1 MPQRKRIKLETSP
14 HAIEL
19 EGLPGMPDVVELLF
33 QPEVLSDEYLQRFA
47 DYQDRVE
54 ATGLDPDAEDGAGD
68 PRLDG
73 DTRSAV
79 AELEDATRDFLA
91 GFMLEPSRELFLG
104 REDPPEPPKPAKATR
119 AAKAAKAA
127 KQVKAGDAAGATAT
141 AVAALATDPGVMPYK
156 MRLPQWVLSN
166 MVQQVV
172 EFYSDRPTGSSNVS
186 AQPPSR
192 AGRRSTGQSPSR
204 PGRTRGRGR

>member
-19 EGLPGMPDVVELLF
+19 EGLPDMPDVVELLF
-33 QPEVLSDEYLQRFA
+33 QPEVLSDDYLQRFA
-47 DYQDRVE
+47 DYQDRIK
-54 ATGLDPDAEDGAGD
+54 ATGLDPDGEEGEGD

-91 GFMLEPSRELFLG
+91 AFMLDHSRDLFLA
-104 REDPPEPPKPAKATR
+104 RLEPPEPPTATKATR
-119 AAKAAKAA
+119 SKTAAKAAKAGKPA
-127 KQVKAGDAAGATAT
+127 EATAL
-141 AVAALATDPGVMPYK
+141 AVAALAGDPGQMPYK
-156 MRLPQWVLSN
+156 MRLPQWVLSD

-172 EFYSDRPTGSSNVS
+172 EFYSDRPTGSSTAS
-186 AQPPSR
+186 QRPSSR
-192 AGRRSTGQSPSR
+192 AGRRSTAASRSR
-204 PGRTRGRGR
+204 PAPTRGRGR